1 MTIAILAPSLAVQ
14 IKNVVLIIPIIALK
28 RVRLFLA
35 CAETYMKTAIIVMV
49 AEMFVPKQH
58 QFAAMAI
65 AARQRIV
72 VSLMTSLLV
81 LM

>member
-1 MTIAILAPSLAVQ
+1 VTTVILVPPLAIQ
-14 IKNVVLIIPIIALK
+14 IKTAVMANAK
-28 RVRLFLA
+28 
-35 CAETYMKTAIIVMV
+35 TYTKTAIIVMV
-49 AEMFVPKQH
+49 AEMFALKLH
-58 QFAAMAI
+58 QLAAMVI